1 MSLDKGI
8 KHGKE
13 KRKPYYG
20 AASFDVT
27 CRPHGGSN
35 PTQQCP
41 WCRNSRLLW
50 RRRFREI
57 AQSQDEIN
65 PNDGATSPC

>member
-20 AASFDVT
+20 SKAVDPA
-27 CRPHGGSN
+27 CRNHKS
-35 PTQQCP
+35 CV
-41 WCRNSRLLW
+41 WCRRGRLHKKIVEEE
-50 RRRFREI
+50 RAKDMESMRHK
-57 AQSQDEIN
+57 
-65 PNDGATSPC
+65 C